1 MNQAIIIPAYN
12 PDRGLPGYIRQL
24 RQQGDFLIIVVDDGS
39 ALYSKP
45 VFESIRSMEGCT
57 VLIHERNLGKGA
69 ALKTAF
75 RHVLENCE
83 DVAHV
88 VTADADGQHA
98 VEDVIKVARET
109 AGSIRGLVFGVRD
122 FVHPDI
128 PSRSL
133 FGNRLTSRLFR
144 LLFGRRLQDT
154 QTGLRGIPRRELR
167 WLMTIRGDRYDF
179 EMNTLIHAVREEV
192 DIREVDIRTIYLD
205 HNASSHYRPV
215 LDSFRIFRKI
225 ITGYFS
231 GSSLYENPSTRKVA
245 EDT

>member
-1 MNQAIIIPAYN
+1 LNQAIIIPAYN
-12 PDRGLPGYIRQL
+12 PDQSLPGYIRQL
-24 RQQGDFLIIVVDDGS
+24 KQHGDFGIIVVDDGS
-39 ALYSKP
+39 ALPSKP

-57 VLIHERNLGKGA
+57 VLLHERNLGKGA

-75 RHVLENCE
+75 RHVLEDCE

-98 VEDVIKVARET
+98 VEDVISVTKET
-109 AGSIRGLVFGVRD
+109 AKSVRGLVFGVRD

-133 FGNRLTSRLFR
+133 FGNRMTSRLFR
-144 LLFGRRLQDT
+144 LLFGRRLHDT

-179 EMNTLIHAVREEV
+179 EMNTLIHAVREDV
-192 DIREVDIRTIYLD
+192 DIREVEIRTIYLD
-205 HNASSHYRPV
+205 HNSSSHYRPV
-215 LDSFRIFRKI
+215 LDSVRIFMKI
-225 ITGYFS
+225 ISGYFS
-231 GSSLYENPSTRKVA
+231 ASSLYVKRA
-245 EDT
+245 EREFAEET